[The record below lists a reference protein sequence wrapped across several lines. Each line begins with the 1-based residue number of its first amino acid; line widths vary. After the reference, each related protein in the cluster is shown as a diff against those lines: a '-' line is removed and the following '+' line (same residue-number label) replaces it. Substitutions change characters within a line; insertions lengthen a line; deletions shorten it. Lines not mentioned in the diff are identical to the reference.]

1 MRKRNKKEKGFT
13 LVELLIVVAIIA
25 ILTGIAIPN
34 FMGARTKARVGK
46 AFAEMDQIA
55 TAEQMYELDHEEFTG
70 TMGDLTPGY
79 IKHIPD
85 DPWGEA
91 YRIEVGTVITTN
103 DGFVIL
109 SNGPDTTP
117 DISASNLSW
126 STNDLVKGA
135 IGGGAGADSAY
146 GITTQ
151 AETGTEKWY
160 HPSGDGDG
168 DIGYG
173 SSVMEVESRLGSN
186 LDI

>member
-34 FMGARTKARVGK
+34 FMGARTKARVGR
-46 AFAEMDQIA
+46 AFADMDTIC
-55 TAEQMYELDHEEFTG
+55 TAEEMYELDHEKFTG
-70 TMGDLTPGY
+70 TTGDLTPGY
-79 IKHIPD
+79 IARIPD
-85 DPWGEA
+85 DPWGED
-91 YRIEVGTVITTN
+91 YWIINRGTTT
-103 DGFVIL
+103 DDRFVIL
-109 SNGPDTTP
+109 SYGPDTKK
-117 DISASNLSW
+117 DISGITSW
-126 STNDLVKGA
+126 DENPVKGA

-160 HPSGDGDG
+160 HPSGDGKG

-173 SSVMEVESRLGSN
+173 SGE
-186 LDI
+186 